1 MLEPGRLLRLSRHQ
15 PSLDVAGWDHMRP
28 VPTFLPRAPMLPA
41 DSIAA
46 FLAADVHEYGDA
58 VTSLGSAIAVKLLSK
73 TRVDDADYGIY
84 SHRIGDLW
92 LASAQVAGALNMC

>member
-1 MLEPGRLLRLSRHQ
+1 MQDSAEEPYVLTG
-15 PSLDVAGWDHMRP
+15 
-28 VPTFLPRAPMLPA
+28 A
-41 DSIAA
+41 DSISA

-84 SHRIGDLW
+84 SHRIGNLW
-92 LASAQVAGALNMC
+92 LASTQLAFTLTPCGGPVTTVIC